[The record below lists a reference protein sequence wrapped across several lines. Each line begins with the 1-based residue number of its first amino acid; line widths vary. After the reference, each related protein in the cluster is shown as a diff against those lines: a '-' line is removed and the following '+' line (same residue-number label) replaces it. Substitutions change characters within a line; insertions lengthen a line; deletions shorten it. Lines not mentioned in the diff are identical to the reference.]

1 MEDNT
6 QEGRKR
12 LMQVQDNLFT
22 WKGRRVYKLNIDVFV
37 IYSEEYLNR
46 THIADDE
53 DELSEGEETIPD
65 DEQVEQEI
73 ETMPTE
79 LATLIGIRQ
88 QTRAEANGQKK
99 KKKKKSK
106 TANLPEAGTALDDD
120 YVEKHTED
128 VIENPFDT

>member
-1 MEDNT
+1 M
-6 QEGRKR
+6 
-12 LMQVQDNLFT
+12 
-22 WKGRRVYKLNIDVFV
+22 FV

-65 DEQVEQEI
+65 GEQVEQEI
-73 ETMPTE
+73 ETMPAE